1 MVTETET
8 QTKTVTEKTKGI
20 TQKSQIQV
28 KKTNANKRTF
38 RITSTLKDSRRTR
51 HEQRSVFG
59 RTLKQLIEGGFSLQY
74 WSSSVWPTP

>member
-8 QTKTVTEKTKGI
+8 QTETVTEKTKGI

-38 RITSTLKDSRRTR
+38 RITSTLKDSRR
-51 HEQRSVFG
+51 
-59 RTLKQLIEGGFSLQY
+59 KQGM
-74 WSSSVWPTP
+74 SSVASSAGPSSN